1 MKLLEEMQNIF
12 SPSGEEDLMKE
23 FLINYVKKI
32 NIIGKEN
39 QKLFLVMIF
48 KIV

>member
-23 FLINYVKKI
+23 FLINYVKK
-32 NIIGKEN
+32 N
-39 QKLFLVMIF
+39 QHNWKRKP
-48 KIV
+48 KIRYR